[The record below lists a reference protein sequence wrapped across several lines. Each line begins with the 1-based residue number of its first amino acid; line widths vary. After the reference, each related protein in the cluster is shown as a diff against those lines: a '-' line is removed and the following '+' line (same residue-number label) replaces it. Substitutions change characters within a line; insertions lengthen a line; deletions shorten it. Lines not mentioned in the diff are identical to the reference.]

1 MDPKSGISED
11 QVEGFID
18 TIVGLPDWLLVLVGR
33 AINWAVEVWPTV
45 QAGYGKV
52 DDWTL
57 GCAKYLLMAVVF
69 YLLYVHVCVCVHVSA
84 SLPLSMCLSLSLCL
98 CLSLSLLVSLFLLSR
113 TFTNPPLPT
122 ALAGTLW

>member
-69 YLLYVHVCVCVHVSA
+69 YLLYVHVCVCVCVCVCACLCFSAPVSVSA
-84 SLPLSMCLSLSLCL
+84 CVPLSP
-98 CLSLSLLVSLFLLSR
+98 F
-113 TFTNPPLPT
+113 
-122 ALAGTLW
+122 AHIH